1 MEAPPRIAP
10 VLWFDVENERYT
22 TLPLA
27 FGLPER
33 LWFDV
38 ENERYT
44 TNTYKYRPP
53 CGLWFDVGK
62 RRDMKAESE
71 TAVLLIDLVLSL

>member
-1 MEAPPRIAP
+1 M
-10 VLWFDVENERYT
+10 
-22 TLPLA
+22 
-27 FGLPER
+27 